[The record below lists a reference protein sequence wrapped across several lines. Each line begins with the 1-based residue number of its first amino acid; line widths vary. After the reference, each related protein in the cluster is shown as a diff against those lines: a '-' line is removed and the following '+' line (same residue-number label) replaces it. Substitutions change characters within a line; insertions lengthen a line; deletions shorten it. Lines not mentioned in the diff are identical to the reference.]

1 MKALKG
7 FVLIAVFFLMSC
19 SSDEE
24 KIDTTP
30 IVQDVT
36 ATLDLD
42 ALNNLA
48 GTDATGLIRFNGI
61 PASEYTTEAIV
72 GDEIIYEVT
81 TTSSNTI
88 VRFVEF
94 HFSSGSEEL
103 WANGLESVLDPTG
116 QWLVGLEVLDGVNAD
131 DELKFDMDFQ
141 LEVDGQLQSEVYTID
156 PKIKIKSRR

>member
-30 IVQDVT
+30 MVQEVT

-94 HFSSGSEEL
+94 HFSSGNEEL
-103 WANGLESVLDPTG
+103 WANGLESVLDTTG
-116 QWLVGLEVLDGVNAD
+116 WLVGLEVLEGVNED
-131 DELKFDMDFQ
+131 DELKFDIDFQ